1 MDGKKKSSKRLQYQ
15 IRAALIKSDTRLDKA
30 ITFYHLIDSTI
41 ARNLHH
47 FLWRRRHTVTDIE

>member
-15 IRAALIKSDTRLDKA
+15 IRTALIKSDTRLDKA

-47 FLWRRRHTVTDIE
+47 FFMETKTYGN